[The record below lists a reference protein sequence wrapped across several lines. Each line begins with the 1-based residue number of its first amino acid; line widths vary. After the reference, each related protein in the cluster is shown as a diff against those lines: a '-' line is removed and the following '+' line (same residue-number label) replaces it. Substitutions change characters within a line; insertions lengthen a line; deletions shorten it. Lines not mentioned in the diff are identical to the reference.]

1 MREILLEKLKLGI
14 GTLAPT
20 RSLGLDVVP
29 LVRERYDL
37 LTTEEE
43 FYHRPT
49 QALFERVKSDHLT
62 VNCVGYGAMQ
72 FAGAGVCGSPKVPD
86 AAVAVLKEA
95 VTLGVREAGDLP
107 STRQAVL
114 ATAVS
119 CARPLPA

>member
-1 MREILLEKLKLGI
+1 M
-14 GTLAPT
+14 
-20 RSLGLDVVP
+20 
-29 LVRERYDL
+29 RERYDL

-49 QALFERVKSDHLT
+49 QALFERVTSDHLT

-95 VTLGVREAGDLP
+95 VT
-107 STRQAVL
+107 
-114 ATAVS
+114 
-119 CARPLPA
+119 ARSLPA